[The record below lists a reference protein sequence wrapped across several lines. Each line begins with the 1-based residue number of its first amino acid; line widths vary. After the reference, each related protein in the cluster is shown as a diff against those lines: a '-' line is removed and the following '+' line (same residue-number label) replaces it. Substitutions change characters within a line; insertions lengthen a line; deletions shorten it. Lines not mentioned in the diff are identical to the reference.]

1 MSCLDIVFRG
11 LELTRIIIG
20 SLWSLR
26 RMKSVRY
33 SLRQSGYRQWC
44 PGHDRPFCTR
54 NLSGD
59 VLLERS
65 VFALILLPQDAGTCR
80 LTLLMVWT
88 QNVLVEVRPDMP
100 AKSWQTSHRR
110 NISCPIIAFLRIC
123 KVCVRKP
130 LFEKWVAL
138 QLAIW
143 IMRVALSYPFSVLLS
158 YLVISTSMQ
167 VTAVSHSTIQ
177 HVNTLVSDVLKKD

>member
-1 MSCLDIVFRG
+1 MFGGSDRYWVSTVRMLPGAGEEYDCDVSCLGIVFRG

-54 NLSGD
+54 NLAGD

-80 LTLLMVWT
+80 LTLLMV
-88 QNVLVEVRPDMP
+88 
-100 AKSWQTSHRR
+100 
-110 NISCPIIAFLRIC
+110 
-123 KVCVRKP
+123 
-130 LFEKWVAL
+130 
-138 QLAIW
+138 
-143 IMRVALSYPFSVLLS
+143 
-158 YLVISTSMQ
+158 
-167 VTAVSHSTIQ
+167 
-177 HVNTLVSDVLKKD
+177 